1 MMIEPEE
8 EREII
13 YDGITR
19 VSNYDPEYDE
29 EE

>member
-1 MMIEPEE
+1 MIEPEE

-13 YDGITR
+13 YDGITK

>member
-1 MMIEPEE
+1 MMIEPE

>member
-1 MMIEPEE
+1 MIEPEE
-8 EREII
+8 EREIV

>member
-8 EREII
+8 EREIV

-19 VSNYDPEYDE
+19 VSKYDPEYDE